1 LRFFYSCDNNSQIY
15 GDFIGEKSPFHVTI
29 IVRSMVILLGG
40 KSPFH
45 VTIIVRSMVIL
56 LGKKVLFNS
65 LMLIT
70 VVGLIRVNLLHTG
83 VLFRHTDVLFRH
95 TSVWFRQVKIL
106 EYYRYNVEEV
116 SNIFTVQFIHDSNLF
131 RVHRYISL
139 YKR

>member
-1 LRFFYSCDNNSQIY
+1 MRFFYSCDNNSQIY

-83 VLFRHTDVLFRH
+83 VLFRHTDV
-95 TSVWFRQVKIL
+95 WFRQVKIL

>member
-1 LRFFYSCDNNSQIY
+1 
-15 GDFIGEKSPFHVTI
+15 
-29 IVRSMVILLGG
+29 
-40 KSPFH
+40 
-45 VTIIVRSMVIL
+45 MVIL

-83 VLFRHTDVLFRH
+83 VLFRHTG
-95 TSVWFRQVKIL
+95 VWFRQVKIL
-106 EYYRYNVEEV
+106 EYFRYNVEEV

-131 RVHRYISL
+131 RVLYRYISL